1 MATAMTTK
9 KDTNSEYE
17 AIVTGCH
24 NNPFAV
30 LGPHSGT
37 KGRVVRALQPHAQ
50 KVELVDAAGKRL
62 ANMKKIHA
70 GGLFEGPLPPRKR
83 HYALRV
89 TDGSGHA
96 CVAEDPYR
104 FPSALGE
111 MDLYLLGE
119 GSDRYIYRKLG
130 AHLCRLRG
138 VAGTRF
144 AVWAPN
150 ASRVSVLG
158 DFNGWDGRLH
168 VMRLHPGNGIWE
180 IFIPAVGNG
189 ALYKYEI
196 QDSSG
201 RLLPLKADPYG
212 SHHEPPPGN
221 SSIVFD
227 SEYSWQDD
235 HWISHRTVEPN
246 LDKPVSIYEV
256 HLGSWRRKDD
266 GSYLTYRDLA
276 NELVGY
282 VAQLG
287 FTHIELMPVSEHPF
301 DGSWGYQPV
310 GLFAPT
316 QRFGSPDDFRYFID
330 CCHVNGIGV
339 IMDWV
344 PAHFPND
351 EHGLRRFDGS
361 ALFEHADPRKGA
373 HADWGTLIFNYG
385 RREVIN
391 YLIGNALYWISE
403 FHIDGLRVDAVAS
416 MLYLDYS
423 RADGEWL
430 PNEFGG
436 NENLEAVDFLRR
448 LNTEVHA
455 NCATSFAEESTAWP
469 GVSKPVDAGGLG
481 FTYKWNMGW
490 MNDTLS
496 YMSEDP
502 VHRKYHHDKMTFG
515 LVYAFDENFVLG
527 LVYAFDENFV
537 LPLSHDEVVHGKSS
551 ILGRMPG
558 DDWQQFANLRAY
570 YTTMFAHPGKKLLFM
585 GDEIAQ
591 RHEWNHDQSIDWHLL
606 EFNPH
611 SGVQALVCDLNAL
624 YRKTPA
630 LYEVD
635 FRNDGF
641 EWIDWEDRDS
651 SVLSWLRRDRS
662 GGIVICVVNFT
673 PIVRK
678 DYKIG
683 VPIAGDYRVVL
694 DSDDEKY
701 GGSGTGA
708 AHYVSSP
715 EGHHGRPNSLR
726 LCLPALAALIIEPAP
741 SDGDG

>member
-490 MNDTLS
+490 MNEVLS
-496 YMSEDP
+496 MRST
-502 VHRKYHHDKMTFG
+502 RTSFCRSRMTKSCMARVRFWG
-515 LVYAFDENFVLG
+515 ACRETTGSNSPICALITRRCSRIRARSSCSW
-527 LVYAFDENFV
+527 ATR
-537 LPLSHDEVVHGKSS
+537 SHSATNGITISRS
-551 ILGRMPG
+551 TGTC
-558 DDWQQFANLRAY
+558 WNLTRTRAY
-570 YTTMFAHPGKKLLFM
+570 
-585 GDEIAQ
+585 
-591 RHEWNHDQSIDWHLL
+591 
-606 EFNPH
+606 
-611 SGVQALVCDLNAL
+611 
-624 YRKTPA
+624 
-630 LYEVD
+630 
-635 FRNDGF
+635 
-641 EWIDWEDRDS
+641 
-651 SVLSWLRRDRS
+651 
-662 GGIVICVVNFT
+662 
-673 PIVRK
+673 
-678 DYKIG
+678 
-683 VPIAGDYRVVL
+683 
-694 DSDDEKY
+694 
-701 GGSGTGA
+701 
-708 AHYVSSP
+708 
-715 EGHHGRPNSLR
+715 RPW
-726 LCLPALAALIIEPAP
+726 CAT
-741 SDGDG
+741 